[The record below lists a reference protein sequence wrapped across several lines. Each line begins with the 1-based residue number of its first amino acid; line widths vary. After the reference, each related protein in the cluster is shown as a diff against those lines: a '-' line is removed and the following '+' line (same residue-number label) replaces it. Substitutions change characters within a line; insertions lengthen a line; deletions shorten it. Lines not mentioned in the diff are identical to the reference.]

1 MSNPETPDRTPRR
14 ALPQREIT
22 AIHTS
27 IHTASSGRPGP
38 GPASDDAGSTEDTG
52 GTGGRGWRGLLR
64 ARIAVPTALAGTVL
78 LVGLL
83 AFSPNA
89 AQASSTTTTQAITG
103 ISVPTTTLP
112 TLNDTT
118 PTTTPIGTPSSEQS
132 VSSAIKYETTSAS
145 GLFYIQLPKAFIAPG
160 QALFAANCSSC
171 HGSQALGSVRAP
183 NLQGLGAGTVDFW
196 VSTGRMPLANSSV
209 QATRKPP
216 RFNRIQTLEIA
227 AWVQSLTPGE
237 GVQIPVVNTNKAD
250 LEAGNTLF
258 TLNCAACHT
267 ITGAGDALA
276 DGAYAPSLHLAT
288 TTQIVEAIRSGP
300 GNMPHFSA
308 GNITNTEARDIASYV
323 HGVIQH
329 PSNPGGVGL
338 GGIGPVGEGFVG
350 LLIGVGVLM
359 LVCFWIGE
367 RT

>member
-1 MSNPETPDRTPRR
+1 VAAPAAAS
-14 ALPQREIT
+14 T
-22 AIHTS
+22 APS
-27 IHTASSGRPGP
+27 ASS
-38 GPASDDAGSTEDTG
+38 
-52 GTGGRGWRGLLR
+52 
-64 ARIAVPTALAGTVL
+64 AL
-78 LVGLL
+78 
-83 AFSPNA
+83 SYESA
-89 AQASSTTTTQAITG
+89 ANQ
-103 ISVPTTTLP
+103 
-112 TLNDTT
+112 
-118 PTTTPIGTPSSEQS
+118 
-132 VSSAIKYETTSAS
+132 K
-145 GLFYIQLPKAFIAPG
+145 GLFYVTLPKAFDAPG
-160 QALFAANCSSC
+160 AALFASNCSSC
-171 HGSQALGSVRAP
+171 HGAQALGSTRAP

-196 VSTGRMPLANSSV
+196 VSTGRMPLENSSV

-216 RFNRIQTLEIA
+216 RFNRLQTLEIA

-237 GVQIPVVNTNKAD
+237 GVPIPVVNTKGAD

-300 GNMPHFSA
+300 GNMPHFGP
-308 GNITNTEARDIASYV
+308 GNITNTEARDIAAYV

-329 PSNPGGVGL
+329 PSDPGGFGL

-350 LLIGVGVLM
+350 LLLGVGVLM
-359 LVCFWIGE
+359 LVCFWIGD

>member
-1 MSNPETPDRTPRR
+1 MGPRISNV
-14 ALPQREIT
+14 
-22 AIHTS
+22 
-27 IHTASSGRPGP
+27 
-38 GPASDDAGSTEDTG
+38 
-52 GTGGRGWRGLLR
+52 LR
-64 ARIAVPTALAGTVL
+64 ARVVAPAALVGVVAI
-78 LVGLL
+78 VGLL
-83 AFSPNA
+83 AFTPA
-89 AQASSTTTTQAITG
+89 AAPAGSTPTTLAVAP
-103 ISVPTTTLP
+103 ISATPTTTLP
-112 TLNDTT
+112 ALSTT
-118 PTTTPIGTPSSEQS
+118 ATTAAPVNNSPVTASGALKYAAPSNQ
-132 VSSAIKYETTSAS
+132 T
-145 GLFYIQLPKAFIAPG
+145 GLFYVSLPKAFEAPG
-160 QALFAANCSSC
+160 EALFSANCSSC
-171 HGSQALGSVRAP
+171 HGPEALGTTRAP

-216 RFNRIQTLEIA
+216 RFNRLQTLEIA

-237 GVQIPVVNTNKAD
+237 GVQVPVVRTDHAD

-276 DGAYAPSLHLAT
+276 YGAYAPSLHLAT
-288 TTQIVEAIRSGP
+288 PTQIVEAIRSGP
-300 GNMPHFSA
+300 GNMPHFSV

-350 LLIGVGVLM
+350 LLVGVGVLM
-359 LVCFWIGE
+359 LVCFWIGD

>member
-1 MSNPETPDRTPRR
+1 VAAPA
-14 ALPQREIT
+14 ALVGCV
-22 AIHTS
+22 AI
-27 IHTASSGRPGP
+27 
-38 GPASDDAGSTEDTG
+38 
-52 GTGGRGWRGLLR
+52 
-64 ARIAVPTALAGTVL
+64 
-78 LVGLL
+78 VGLL
-83 AFSPNA
+83 TFSPGA
-89 AQASSTTTTQAITG
+89 AQADSTPTTTLVATPGGAVATP

-112 TLNDTT
+112 KL
-118 PTTTPIGTPSSEQS
+118 TTTATTLQPHVTAVTPAG
-132 VSSAIKYETTSAS
+132 VVKYAAPGNQT
-145 GLFYIQLPKAFIAPG
+145 GLFYVTLPKAFEAPG
-160 QALFAANCSSC
+160 QALFSANCSSC
-171 HGSQALGSVRAP
+171 HGPEALGTTRAP
-183 NLQGLGAGTVDFW
+183 NLQGLGAGTIDFW

-209 QATRKPP
+209 QAIRKPP
-216 RFNRIQTLEIA
+216 RFNRLQTLEIA
-227 AWVQSLTPGE
+227 AWVQSLTPGK
-237 GVQIPVVNTNKAD
+237 GVQVPVVNTNNAD

-267 ITGAGDALA
+267 ITGAGDALM

-288 TTQIVEAIRSGP
+288 LPQIVEAIRSGP
-300 GNMPHFSA
+300 GNMPHFSE

-350 LLIGVGVLM
+350 LLVGVGVLM

>member
-1 MSNPETPDRTPRR
+1 MAPR
-14 ALPQREIT
+14 L
-22 AIHTS
+22 
-27 IHTASSGRPGP
+27 
-38 GPASDDAGSTEDTG
+38 ST
-52 GTGGRGWRGLLR
+52 LLR
-64 ARIAVPTALAGTVL
+64 ARVVAPAALVGVVAV
-78 LVGLL
+78 VGLL
-83 AFSPNA
+83 AFSPQSA
-89 AQASSTTTTQAITG
+89 TA
-103 ISVPTTTLP
+103 
-112 TLNDTT
+112 DTT
-118 PTTTPIGTPSSEQS
+118 PTTQAVAPVTATPPPISAPSTTLPKLSTTATTLAPVNNS
-132 VSSAIKYETTSAS
+132 PVTASGVIKYHSAANQT
-145 GLFYIQLPKAFIAPG
+145 GLFYVSLPKAFEAPG
-160 QALFAANCSSC
+160 EALFSANCSSC
-171 HGSQALGSVRAP
+171 HGPEALGTSRAP

-237 GVQIPVVNTNKAD
+237 GVQVPVVNTNGAD

-300 GNMPHFSA
+300 GNMPHFSE